1 MSQILDGFMPPS
13 LEPIAADA
21 EAIRF
26 DARSKTW
33 DAVGYD
39 ACRHILRD
47 EETFAR
53 TDQFSSSARAVRG
66 DTRSLAVLSGRDH
79 LKLHTY
85 LTGRVSV
92 RASKEYRTRL
102 IAPIVGDLLSALPT
116 DRPVDLAGDYADQI
130 PIRVGLAMIGVD
142 ISDQNHVARI
152 AELKRRFTRWSD
164 DDRDDPE
171 MTRLAAEASV
181 ELKELL
187 MPMIRER
194 RTDSR
199 DDLASEFWRTGPTVF
214 PDWTEVDTY
223 AACYAFLG
231 GGETA
236 YAMRNA
242 LYVLLT
248 DQDVNVAVQAEPARV
263 VPVLTTEVLR
273 LLGPI
278 QWLNRVATADHQIG
292 DFNIKAGEAVRVA
305 IAAANRDDRVYPS
318 PTSIKLDSER
328 RPHHLAFGHGP
339 RYCIGVALATAE
351 IEEALL
357 ALVSRFPDVRLVG
370 ARPPRV
376 GGNRI
381 RSLAPIVASLS

>member
-1 MSQILDGFMPPS
+1 MPDLLADVAPPAPQPGAAQELSFDDASNSWQILGH
-13 LEPIAADA
+13 A
-21 EAIRF
+21 
-26 DARSKTW
+26 
-33 DAVGYD
+33 
-39 ACRHILRD
+39 ACRQVLRD

-53 TDQFSSSARAVRG
+53 TDQFSASARAVRG

-85 LTGRVSV
+85 LTGRVSM
-92 RASKEYRTRL
+92 RASRDYRSRL
-102 IAPIVGDLLSALPT
+102 IAPIVRGLLSALPAGE
-116 DRPVDLAGDYADQI
+116 PVDLARQFADQI

-142 ISDQNHVARI
+142 ISDRDRVTRI
-152 AELKRRFTRWSD
+152 AELKLRFTRWSD
-164 DDRDDPE
+164 EDRDDPE

-181 ELKELL
+181 ELKALL

-194 RTDSR
+194 RTDPR

-236 YAMRNA
+236 YALRNA
-242 LYVLLT
+242 LYVLLS
-248 DQDVNVAVQAEPARV
+248 DDEVNAAVRAEPDRAI
-263 VPVLTTEVLR
+263 PLLASEVLR

-278 QWLNRVATADHQIG
+278 QWLNRVAMNDYEMNGVTIR
-292 DFNIKAGEAVRVA
+292 AGQAVRVV
-305 IAAANRDDRVYPS
+305 ISAANRDADVYPA
-318 PTSIKLDSER
+318 PTSVKLDAER

-339 RYCIGVALATAE
+339 RYCIGVALASAE

-357 ALVSRFPDVRLVG
+357 ALVSSYPAARLVD
-370 ARPPRV
+370 ADACVV
-376 GGNRI
+376 GGHRI
-381 RSLAPIVASLS
+381 RSITPIVAVLQK